1 MAREEG
7 GVDIGARLR
16 AARERKGLTVLQSAE
31 KLHVDARL
39 LEALE
44 GGDFAAVGADVY
56 VRGHLRR
63 YAELVGESGSEL
75 QTLYSG
81 AAPANAPDLTRIP
94 RADYSPESSR
104 LLLPALVGVIALALA
119 GLVWWLVTLPRSR
132 GHQAPATVA
141 QTSPPVAAS
150 GTGAPLVPNLND
162 PAPDAGA
169 NPVTQASPGAAVA
182 DPSAPA
188 SGGMRLAMSF
198 SGASWVK
205 VWDGNGKA
213 LIDGLMASGSS
224 RTVQGAAPLRL
235 VLGNAAAVTL
245 ALNDR
250 PLSLQG
256 LVRKRGD
263 AHVSVDAAGN
273 VAASA
278 ATHDD

>member
-7 GVDIGARLR
+7 SVDIGARLR

-44 GGDFAAVGADVY
+44 SGDFAAVGADVY

-75 QTLYSG
+75 QSLYAG
-81 AAPANAPDLTRIP
+81 ATVATAPDLTRIP
-94 RADYSPESSR
+94 RAERSPEASR
-104 LLLPALVGVIALALA
+104 LLLPALVGVVALALA
-119 GLVWWLVTLPRSR
+119 GLVWWLLTLPRHT
-132 GHQAPATVA
+132 HQAAATVA
-141 QTSPPVAAS
+141 QSSPPAAAS
-150 GTGAPLVPNLND
+150 GASTPPVPNLSD
-162 PAPDAGA
+162 PTPDA
-169 NPVTQASPGAAVA
+169 AAIPAA
-182 DPSAPA
+182 DAPA
-188 SGGMRLAMSF
+188 ASAGGVRLAMSF

-205 VWDGNGKA
+205 VWDANGKA
-213 LIDGLMASGSS
+213 LVDGLMASGSS
-224 RTVQGAAPLRL
+224 RTVEGAAPLRL

-245 ALNDR
+245 AINDH

-278 ATHDD
+278 TTHDD

>member
-44 GGDFAAVGADVY
+44 SGDFAAVGADVY

-75 QTLYSG
+75 QSLYSG
-81 AAPANAPDLTRIP
+81 ATPASAPDLTRIP
-94 RADYSPESSR
+94 RAEHSPEASR
-104 LLLPALVGVIALALA
+104 LLLPALVGVVALALA
-119 GLVWWLVTLPRSR
+119 GLVWWLLTLPRSR
-132 GHQAPATVA
+132 AHQTPTTVA
-141 QTSPPVAAS
+141 QAIPPAA
-150 GTGAPLVPNLND
+150 TGASVPPVPNLSD
-162 PAPDAGA
+162 PSPDA
-169 NPVTQASPGAAVA
+169 AAAAATPAA
-182 DPSAPA
+182 DPPA
-188 SGGMRLAMSF
+188 AAAGAVRLAMSF
-198 SGASWVK
+198 NGASWVK
-205 VWDGNGKA
+205 VWDANGKA
-213 LIDGLMASGSS
+213 LVDGLMASGSS
-224 RTVQGAAPLRL
+224 RTVEGAAPLRL

-273 VAASA
+273 IAASA